1 MSLCHSHMNAQ
12 RSWAADSGG
21 PSAGFSPFGLCLWN
35 RFECLAAVILVMY
48 ARSWVWWVGLVLV
61 VSACS
66 GTTAATT
73 SSSSAPPITTTISLS
88 TAPPITTT
96 SSSTTA
102 TTAPLRK
109 IDAALVGDTG
119 GGSTL
124 FPDSGNGGYDVLLYD
139 LTLVISDDLTALEG
153 VASIT
158 AVATQDLQR
167 FSLDARGLVVASVS
181 VDGEG
186 VEFVT
191 AGPELIV
198 TLDEPLKSGDEFTV
212 TVDYQSEPAPYRP
225 EGVPFSMGWDVA
237 PGRLLLVHGFP
248 GAAATWTPI
257 SESVYDPARVVF
269 RIDAPEGFPATASG
283 FLIDDEEFFVWDTQ
297 QEVGGA
303 TFSIAEYETSVI
315 EWNGIPIEFALTP
328 ERLLPID
335 PSGVTI
341 PGVRDAWEADVPV
354 MLDFL
359 ETVFG
364 PFPYGRLGLSAINGE
379 RFALASPMRILIPE
393 SMPRPVLV
401 HELAHQWAGV
411 AVTSE
416 VEGSGWLWEGL
427 ATYTET
433 LFREH
438 EGQSV
443 GDSSVLLSS
452 SVPDTT
458 RPLDQVDSIDDILD
472 SATYQRG
479 ALLYHA
485 LRLEIGDKA
494 FFTTLREFIQRN
506 LHGTAEIEDLQAV
519 AEEISGDDLSQFF
532 TSWVSETTVPQLPP
546 TSG

>member
-1 MSLCHSHMNAQ
+1 M
-12 RSWAADSGG
+12 
-21 PSAGFSPFGLCLWN
+21 
-35 RFECLAAVILVMY
+35 
-48 ARSWVWWVGLVLV
+48 LV

-73 SSSSAPPITTTISLS
+73 SSS
-88 TAPPITTT
+88 
-96 SSSTTA
+96 TTA
-102 TTAPLRK
+102 TTTPTATTTVTASSATTTTTLQLAEV
-109 IDAALVGDTG
+109 DAALVGDTG
-119 GGSTL
+119 GDWTL
-124 FPDSGNGGYDVLLYD
+124 FPDSGNGGYDVSLYE
-139 LTLVISDDLTALEG
+139 LTLVLSDDLTALQG

-167 FSLDARGLVVASVS
+167 FSLDARELVVASVS
-181 VDGEG
+181 VDGQS

-191 AGPELIV
+191 AEPELIV
-198 TLDEPLKSGDEFTV
+198 TLDAPLTSGDEFTV
-212 TVDYQSEPAPYRP
+212 IVDYAAEPEPYRP
-225 EGVPFSMGWDVA
+225 EGVPFSMGWDVV
-237 PGRLLLVHGFP
+237 PGQRVLVHGFP
-248 GAAATWTPI
+248 GAAATFTPA
-257 SESVYDPARVVF
+257 SESIYDPARF
-269 RIDAPEGFPATASG
+269 ILRIDAPDGLTTTASG
-283 FLIDDEEFFVWDTQ
+283 FPSDDGSFSVWDTQ
-297 QEVGGA
+297 REVSGT
-303 TFSIAEYETSVI
+303 TFTIAEHELSEI

-328 ERLLPID
+328 N
-335 PSGVTI
+335 TT
-341 PGVRDAWEADVPV
+341 VRRIWEADVPE

-359 ETVFG
+359 ETLFG
-364 PFPYGRLGLSAINGE
+364 PFPYERLGLSSINGKQ
-379 RFALASPMRILIPE
+379 FALAAPMRILIPE

-485 LRLEIGDKA
+485 LRLEIGDEP
-494 FFTTLREFIQRN
+494 FFTTINEFIQRN
-506 LHGTAEIEDLQAV
+506 LHATAEIEDLQAI
-519 AEEISGDDLSQFF
+519 AEELTGDDLSQFF
-532 TSWVSETTVPQLPP
+532 TSWVTETTVPQLPP
-546 TSG
+546 ADG

>member
-1 MSLCHSHMNAQ
+1 M
-12 RSWAADSGG
+12 
-21 PSAGFSPFGLCLWN
+21 
-35 RFECLAAVILVMY
+35 
-48 ARSWVWWVGLVLV
+48 
-61 VSACS
+61 
-66 GTTAATT
+66 
-73 SSSSAPPITTTISLS
+73 
-88 TAPPITTT
+88 
-96 SSSTTA
+96 
-102 TTAPLRK
+102 RK

-119 GGSTL
+119 GGWTL

-158 AVATQDLQR
+158 AKATQDLQR
-167 FSLDARGLVVASVS
+167 FSLDARNLIVALVS

-186 VEFVT
+186 VEFATV
-191 AGPELIV
+191 GPELIV
-198 TLDEPLKSGDEFTV
+198 TLDEPLTSGDEFTV
-212 TVDYQSEPAPYRP
+212 SVDYQAEPAPYRP
-225 EGVPFSMGWDVA
+225 VGVPFSMGWDVT
-237 PGRLLLVHGFP
+237 PGSLLLVHGFP
-248 GAAATWTPI
+248 GAMATWTPI

-269 RIDAPEGFPATASG
+269 RIDAPEGFTVTASG
-283 FLIDDEEFFVWDTQ
+283 FPIDDEEFFVWDTQ

-315 EWNGIPIEFALTP
+315 EWNGIPIEFALSP
-328 ERLLPID
+328 DSPK
-335 PSGVTI
+335 
-341 PGVRDAWEADVPV
+341 RDIWEQDVPEI
-354 MLDFL
+354 LDFL
-359 ETVFG
+359 EAIFG
-364 PFPYGRLGLSAINGE
+364 PFPYETLGLSAINGKQ
-379 RFALASPMRILIPE
+379 FALASPMRILIPE
-393 SMPRPVLV
+393 SMPRPILV

-411 AVTSE
+411 AVISE

-427 ATYTET
+427 ARYTEI

-443 GDSSVLLSS
+443 DDASVLLSLG
-452 SVPDTT
+452 VPDET

-506 LHGTAEIEDLQAV
+506 LHATAEIEDLQSI
-519 AEEISGDDLSQFF
+519 AEETSGDDLSQFF
-532 TSWVSETTVPQLPP
+532 ASWVSETTVPQLPP

>member
-1 MSLCHSHMNAQ
+1 MDQVSSF
-12 RSWAADSGG
+12 R
-21 PSAGFSPFGLCLWN
+21 PFGLCLWN
-35 RFECLAAVILVMY
+35 RFECIAAVILVRY
-48 ARSWVWWVGLVLV
+48 ARSWAWWVGLVLV

-73 SSSSAPPITTTISLS
+73 SSSTAPPTTTTSSSS
-88 TAPPITTT
+88 TAPPTTTTSTAT

-102 TTAPLRK
+102 TTVKLRE

-119 GGSTL
+119 GDWTL
-124 FPDSGNGGYDVLLYD
+124 FPDSGNGGYDVSLYD
-139 LTLVISDDLTALEG
+139 LTLVVSDDLTALEG

-167 FSLDARGLVVASVS
+167 FSLDARELVVASVS
-181 VDGEG
+181 VDGESL
-186 VEFVT
+186 EFVT

-198 TLDEPLKSGDEFTV
+198 TLDEPLTSGDEFTV
-212 TVDYQSEPAPYRP
+212 TVDYQAEPAPYQP
-225 EGVPFSMGWDVA
+225 EGVPFSMGWVVT
-237 PGRLLLVHGFP
+237 PGRLLIVQGFP
-248 GAAATWTPI
+248 GAGATWTPI
-257 SESVYDPARVVF
+257 SESVYDPARFIF
-269 RIDAPEGFPATASG
+269 RINAPEGFTATAGG
-283 FLIDDEEFFVWDTQ
+283 FPIDDEEFFVWDTQ
-297 QEVGGA
+297 REVGNVTRA
-303 TFSIAEYETSVI
+303 AFSVAEYETSVI

-328 ERLLPID
+328 KRLRPID

-341 PGVRDAWEADVPV
+341 PGVRDIWEADVPV

-359 ETVFG
+359 ETIFG
-364 PFPYGRLGLSAINGE
+364 PFPYETLGLSAINGKQ
-379 RFALASPMRILIPE
+379 FALSTPMRILIPE
-393 SMPRPVLV
+393 TFPRSVLV
-401 HELAHQWAGV
+401 HELAHQWAGN
-411 AVTSE
+411 AVTNE
-416 VEGSGWLWEGL
+416 TEGSGWLWEGL

-443 GDSSVLLSS
+443 GDSSVLVSS
-452 SVPDTT
+452 QVPDET
-458 RPLDQVDSIDDILD
+458 RSLDQVDSIDDILD
-472 SATYQRG
+472 FVTYQRG

-485 LRLEIGDKA
+485 LRLEIGDEA

-506 LHGTAEIEDLQAV
+506 LHGTAEVEDLRAV